1 MSTQAQTL
9 AALRSDSRSASDL
22 EVGNGSSVG
31 FENAKVLLVDDSR
44 LIRMGLKRSLEEIG
58 LRDIV
63 EAGDGREAIET
74 LVREHFDLMLLDME
88 MPEMNGME
96 VLAVLRDTPHHP
108 WPPVIVI
115 SGGTA
120 IDDAVRCI
128 ELGAEDY
135 LTKPFNPVLLRA
147 RVKTSVERKQLRDQ
161 EIMRMRQLKRQH
173 EALAQEQTKTEQ
185 LLLNILPYKI
195 AQRLKAGEEHIADAH
210 SNVSVL
216 FADMV
221 GFTAMSRTM
230 TPSALVEV
238 LGDLFS
244 RFDLIT
250 EKHGLEKIKTIGDC
264 YMLAGGVPEP
274 RDDHAQAVVDAA
286 MEMCTALEEMHAR
299 TGGALRMRIG
309 VHSGPIVAG
318 VIGIRKF
325 TYDLWGDTVNV
336 ASRMESTGQPGR
348 IHVSANTA
356 ELIQDAFDLES
367 RGAIEVKSLGMV
379 ETFFV
384 SGRKPPSA
392 GTGALG
398 MGTFSASSETCSG

>member
-1 MSTQAQTL
+1 MISSALHELSAT
-9 AALRSDSRSASDL
+9 AASSDL
-22 EVGNGSSVG
+22 ELTGTERPG
-31 FENAKVLLVDDSR
+31 FETARVLLVDDSR
-44 LIRMGLKRSLEEIG
+44 LIRMGLRRSLESIG
-58 LRDIV
+58 LQNIV
-63 EAGDGREAIET
+63 EANHGREAIEM
-74 LVREHFDLMLLDME
+74 LVRQPFDLMLLDME
-88 MPEMNGME
+88 MPEMNGIE
-96 VLAVLRDTPHHP
+96 VLQVLRDSPHHP

-115 SGGTA
+115 SGGTG

-135 LTKPFNPVLLRA
+135 LPKPFNPVLLRA
-147 RVKTSVERKQLRDQ
+147 RVKTSVDKKQLRDQ
-161 EIMRMRQLKRQH
+161 EALRMRQLKRQH
-173 EALAQEQTKTEQ
+173 EALSQEQAKTEQ
-185 LLLNILPYKI
+185 LLLNILPRKI
-195 AQRLKAGEEHIADAH
+195 AQRLKSGEEHIADACA
-210 SNVSVL
+210 NVSVL

-230 TPSALVEV
+230 TASALVEV

-274 RDDHAQAVVDAA
+274 RDDHAQAVIDAA
-286 MEMCTALEEMHAR
+286 MEMCTALDTMHEQ

-325 TYDLWGDTVNV
+325 TYALWGDTVNV
-336 ASRMESTGQPGR
+336 ASRMESTGMPGKV
-348 IHVSANTA
+348 HVSSSTA
-356 ELIQDAFDLES
+356 DLIRQDFELES
-367 RGAIEVKSLGMV
+367 RGSIEVKSLGQV

-384 SGRKPPSA
+384 GARK
-392 GTGALG
+392 
-398 MGTFSASSETCSG
+398 

>member
-1 MSTQAQTL
+1 MQMTASSPANSTDARNSGAEL
-9 AALRSDSRSASDL
+9 DLGASVSSD
-22 EVGNGSSVG
+22 
-31 FENAKVLLVDDSR
+31 FEKAKVLLVDDSR
-44 LIRMGLKRSLEEIG
+44 LIRMGLRRSLVEIG
-58 LRDIV
+58 LTDIT

-115 SGGTA
+115 SGGTSL
-120 IDDAVRCI
+120 DDAVRCI

-135 LTKPFNPVLLRA
+135 LSKPFNPVLLRA
-147 RVKTSVERKQLRDQ
+147 RVKTSVERKRLRDQ
-161 EIMRMRQLKRQH
+161 EALRMRQLKKQH
-173 EALAQEQTKTEQ
+173 EALASEQAKTEQ
-185 LLLNILPYKI
+185 LLLNILPRKI
-195 AQRLKAGEEHIADAH
+195 AQRLKSGEEHIADAFP
-210 SNVSVL
+210 NVSVL

-230 TPSALVEV
+230 TASALVEV

-274 RDDHAQAVVDAA
+274 IDDHAHAVIDAA
-286 MEMCTALEEMHAR
+286 IEFCTALEEMHAR

-318 VIGIRKF
+318 VIGLRKF

-356 ELIQDAFDLES
+356 ELIRNDFNLES
-367 RGAIEVKSLGMV
+367 RGSIEVKSLGQV

-384 SGRKPPSA
+384 NGRR
-392 GTGALG
+392 
-398 MGTFSASSETCSG
+398 

>member
-1 MSTQAQTL
+1 MSTPAST
-9 AALRSDSRSASDL
+9 AAPGADSRQSAAELDISSKVSSD
-22 EVGNGSSVG
+22 
-31 FENAKVLLVDDSR
+31 FAKAKVLLVDDSR
-44 LIRMGLKRSLEEIG
+44 LIRMGLRRSLVEIG
-58 LRDIV
+58 LTDIT

-115 SGGTA
+115 SGGTSLE
-120 IDDAVRCI
+120 DAVRCI

-135 LTKPFNPVLLRA
+135 LSKPFNPVLLRA
-147 RVKTSVERKQLRDQ
+147 RVKTSVERKRLRDQ
-161 EIMRMRQLKRQH
+161 EALRMRQLKRQH
-173 EALAQEQTKTEQ
+173 EALASEQAKTEQ
-185 LLLNILPYKI
+185 LLLNILPRKI
-195 AQRLKAGEEHIADAH
+195 AQRLKAGEEHIADAFP
-210 SNVSVL
+210 NVSVL

-230 TPSALVEV
+230 TASALVEV

-274 RDDHAQAVVDAA
+274 MDDHAHAVIDAA
-286 MEMCTALEEMHAR
+286 VEFCTALEEMRER

-318 VIGIRKF
+318 VIGLRKF

-336 ASRMESTGQPGR
+336 ASRMESTGEPGR
-348 IHVSANTA
+348 IHVSVNTA
-356 ELIQDAFDLES
+356 NLIRNDFHLES
-367 RGAIEVKSLGMV
+367 RGSIEVKSLGQV

-384 SGRKPPSA
+384 NGRN
-392 GTGALG
+392 
-398 MGTFSASSETCSG
+398 

>member
-1 MSTQAQTL
+1 MQMRSESL
-9 AALRSDSRSASDL
+9 AGLSPDARTGSDL
-22 EVGNGSSVG
+22 ELGGATPVG
-31 FENAKVLLVDDSR
+31 FEKAKVLLVDDSR
-44 LIRMGLKRSLEEIG
+44 LIRMGLRRSLEEIG
-58 LRDIV
+58 IKDIV

-96 VLAVLRDTPHHP
+96 VLAVLRDTSHHP

-115 SGGTA
+115 SGGTG

-135 LTKPFNPVLLRA
+135 LPKPFNPVLLRA

-161 EIMRMRQLKRQH
+161 EVTRMRQLKRQH
-173 EALAQEQTKTEQ
+173 EALAKEQEKTEQ
-185 LLLNILPYKI
+185 LLLNILPWKI
-195 AQRLKAGEEHIADAH
+195 AQRLKAGEEHIADACP
-210 SNVSVL
+210 NVSVL

-286 MEMCTALEEMHAR
+286 MEMCTALEQMHER

-348 IHVSANTA
+348 VHVSSHTA
-356 ELIQDAFDLES
+356 KFIENEFNLES

-379 ETFFV
+379 ETYFV
-384 SGRKPPSA
+384 NGRK
-392 GTGALG
+392 
-398 MGTFSASSETCSG
+398 

>member
-1 MSTQAQTL
+1 MQTTVGKSAPSPDNRSN
-9 AALRSDSRSASDL
+9 AAELDIGAKVSSD
-22 EVGNGSSVG
+22 
-31 FENAKVLLVDDSR
+31 FQKAKVLLVDDSR
-44 LIRMGLKRSLEEIG
+44 LIRMGLRKSLVEIG
-58 LRDIV
+58 LSDIT
-63 EAGDGREAIET
+63 EASDGREAIET
-74 LVREHFDLMLLDME
+74 LVRERFDLMLLDME

-96 VLAVLRDTPHHP
+96 VLAVLRDTPHQA

-115 SGGTA
+115 SGNTNQE
-120 IDDAVRCI
+120 DAVRCI

-147 RVKTSVERKQLRDQ
+147 RVKTSVERKRLRDQ
-161 EIMRMRQLKRQH
+161 ETLRMRQLKRQH
-173 EALAQEQTKTEQ
+173 EALASEQAKTEQ
-185 LLLNILPYKI
+185 LLLNILPRKI
-195 AQRLKAGEEHIADAH
+195 AQRLRAGEEHIADAFP
-210 SNVSVL
+210 NVSVL

-230 TPSALVEV
+230 TASALVEV

-264 YMLAGGVPEP
+264 YMLAGGVPDPMDE
-274 RDDHAQAVVDAA
+274 HAHAVIDAA
-286 MEMCTALEEMHAR
+286 IEFCTALEDMRER

-318 VIGIRKF
+318 VIGLRKF

-336 ASRMESTGQPGR
+336 ASRMESTGEPGR
-348 IHVSANTA
+348 IHVSVNTA
-356 ELIQDAFDLES
+356 NLVRNDFKLES
-367 RGAIEVKSLGMV
+367 RGSIEVKSLGQV

-384 SGRKPPSA
+384 NGRI
-392 GTGALG
+392 
-398 MGTFSASSETCSG
+398 

>member
-1 MSTQAQTL
+1 MMSSAL
-9 AALRSDSRSASDL
+9 PGLKASAASADL
-22 EVGNGSSVG
+22 ELNGSDRPG
-31 FENAKVLLVDDSR
+31 FETARVLLVDDSR
-44 LIRMGLKRSLEEIG
+44 LIRMGLRRSLESIG
-58 LRDIV
+58 LQNIV
-63 EAGDGREAIET
+63 EANHGREAIEM
-74 LVREHFDLMLLDME
+74 LVRQPFDLMLLDME
-88 MPEMNGME
+88 MPEMNGIE
-96 VLAVLRDTPHHP
+96 VLQVLRDSPHHP

-115 SGGTA
+115 SGGTG

-135 LTKPFNPVLLRA
+135 LPKPFNPVLLRA
-147 RVKTSVERKQLRDQ
+147 RVKTSVDKKQLRDQ
-161 EIMRMRQLKRQH
+161 EVLRMRQLKRQH
-173 EALAQEQTKTEQ
+173 EALSEEQAKTEQ
-185 LLLNILPYKI
+185 LLLNILPRKI
-195 AQRLKAGEEHIADAH
+195 AQRLKSGEEHIADACA
-210 SNVSVL
+210 NVSVL

-230 TPSALVEV
+230 TASALVEV

-286 MEMCTALEEMHAR
+286 MEMCTALDTMHEQ

-336 ASRMESTGQPGR
+336 ASRMESTGMPGKV
-348 IHVSANTA
+348 HVSSSTA
-356 ELIQDAFDLES
+356 DLIRNDFELES
-367 RGAIEVKSLGMV
+367 RGFIEVKSLGQV

-384 SGRKPPSA
+384 GARK
-392 GTGALG
+392 
-398 MGTFSASSETCSG
+398 